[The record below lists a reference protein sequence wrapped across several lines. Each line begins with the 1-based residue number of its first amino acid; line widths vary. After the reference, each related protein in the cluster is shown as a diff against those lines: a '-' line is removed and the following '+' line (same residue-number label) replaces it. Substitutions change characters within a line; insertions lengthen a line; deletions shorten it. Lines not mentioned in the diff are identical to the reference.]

1 MAMILCQDD
10 GLRRLITDNP
20 LLVPCMGN
28 IHPENRKKRQ
38 LAKDKI
44 MNEAKAMNEAQSLEV
59 DARRS
64 ARTTTERG
72 SAASRT
78 KYDAIDPALAGP
90 RYDHTMSPVPT
101 SRVVPTRPIT
111 PPRLTAGDVE
121 LTSTERT
128 LI

>member
-1 MAMILCQDD
+1 MILCQGD
-10 GLRRLITDNP
+10 GLRRLIIDNP

-38 LAKDKI
+38 LAKDKMI
-44 MNEAKAMNEAQSLEV
+44 NEVKAANEAKALEV
-59 DARRS
+59 NARRS

-72 SAASRT
+72 SDR
-78 KYDAIDPALAGP
+78 ALAGP